1 MSSMCEIDAGN
12 AEAWL
17 RKSGWIGRDEP
28 VRVRELSGGVSNI
41 VLRVARREGPDLVLK
56 QSRPRLRVAEPWYC
70 GVERIWR
77 EADVLRVCGELLESL
92 PESASMEAS
101 PQAIQWGVPRLLF
114 EDRPNHVLAMTAA
127 DPAHVVWKSELLAG
141 AIRPEVAVAAAH
153 LLAALHG
160 GSWNCDRLARP
171 LGDRQ
176 YFDQL
181 RLDPYYRHLARG
193 DAALAEPIAG
203 LIASLEAHRCAL
215 VHGDFSP
222 KNLLLEPG
230 RLVLVDFEVG
240 HYGDPAFDLGFFLS
254 HLVLKSFRAGRDWP
268 GPLKLLDC
276 FWPEYRQA
284 MAGQITAAELGPLE
298 ARGLWNLAGCGLAR
312 LDGKSPV
319 EYLPEPGLRDR
330 VRRFLRPLLLAPA
343 ADWETFRSRLRDCLA
358 AAPA

>member
-1 MSSMCEIDAGN
+1 MTMCEIDAAN
-12 AEAWL
+12 AAGWL
-17 RKSGWIGRDEP
+17 RQSGWIGSDEP

-41 VLRVARREGPDLVLK
+41 VLRVVRRDGPDLVLK

-70 GVERIWR
+70 GVERIWQ
-77 EADVLRVCGELLESL
+77 EADALRACGELLE
-92 PESASMEAS
+92 ESAVDNS
-101 PQAIQWGVPRLLF
+101 PGQLPNAIHWGVPRLLF
-114 EDRPNHVLAMTAA
+114 EDRPNFVLGMTAA
-127 DPAHVVWKSELLAG
+127 DPAHVVWKTELLAG
-141 AIRPEVAVAAAH
+141 AARTEVAMAAAR

-160 GSWNCDRLARP
+160 RSWNRDRLARQ
-171 LGDRQ
+171 LADRQ

-203 LIASLEAHRCAL
+203 LIASLEAHPCAL

-240 HYGDPAFDLGFFLS
+240 HYGDPAFDLGFLLS

-268 GPLKLLDC
+268 AYVGLLDC
-276 FWPEYRQA
+276 FWREYRQA
-284 MAGQITAAELGPLE
+284 MTRQITAAELGPLE

-319 EYLPEPGLRDR
+319 EYLPEPALRDR
-330 VRRFLRPLLLAPA
+330 IRRFFRPLLLAPA
-343 ADWETFRSRLRDCLA
+343 AGWESFHSLLRDCLA
-358 AAPA
+358 AGPA